1 MDMHFVL
8 EWSDSEFFKKSSLG
22 RVNLISS
29 FDDSDGADDF
39 NLSLHNLG
47 LDLQSLEE
55 SSLLGVKTGWAGW
68 DSHISGGNRADL
80 GWSLS

>member
-1 MDMHFVL
+1 MHLVL
-8 EWSDSEFFKKSSLG
+8 EWADVKLIEKSSLG
-22 RVNLISS
+22 GVNLVAS

-47 LDLQSLEE
+47 LDLLSLEE
-55 SSLLGVKTGWAGW
+55 SGLLRVKTGWAGG
-68 DSHISGGNRADL
+68 DNDISGGNRADL

>member
-29 FDDSDGADDF
+29 FDDCDWIYDF
-39 NLSLHNLG
+39 NLGFHNLS
-47 LDLQSLEE
+47 LDRKILEE
-55 SSLLGVKTGWAGW
+55 SGLFGIKTSWTWLNG
-68 DSHISGGNRADL
+68 DFSGGN
-80 GWSLS
+80 

>member
-1 MDMHFVL
+1 LGGVNFVA
-8 EWSDSEFFKKSSLG
+8 
-22 RVNLISS
+22 S

-55 SSLLGVKTGWAGW
+55 SGLLRVKTGWAGG
-68 DSHISGGNRADL
+68 DNDISGGNRADL